1 MLYRRLTQMM
11 DQNNQIVEKK
21 ESLFT
26 KIKKF
31 IRKILNKDNINDSE
45 EKVKNDSKV
54 NIERANNFVD
64 EVKIENNQE
73 MERLLKLQEEF
84 REGKITQGDLSDE
97 DIDKLGKL
105 YDEQIE
111 KIKVQIEE
119 CKKRIEDKK
128 KRLQKT

>member
-1 MLYRRLTQMM
+1 MM

-21 ESLFT
+21 ESLFS
-26 KIKKF
+26 KIKRY
-31 IRKILNKDNINDSE
+31 IRKKLNKDNINDSE

>member
-1 MLYRRLTQMM
+1 MM

-21 ESLFT
+21 ESLFN

-31 IRKILNKDNINDSE
+31 IRKILNKDNINYSE

>member
-1 MLYRRLTQMM
+1 MM

-97 DIDKLGKL
+97 DIDNLIVEL
-105 YDEQIE
+105 LNE
-111 KIKVQIEE
+111 KIIG
-119 CKKRIEDKK
+119 
-128 KRLQKT
+128 

>member
-1 MLYRRLTQMM
+1 MM
-11 DQNNQIVEKK
+11 DQNTQIVEKK

>member
-1 MLYRRLTQMM
+1 MM

-111 KIKVQIEE
+111 KIKLQIEE

>member
-1 MLYRRLTQMM
+1 MM

>member
-1 MLYRRLTQMM
+1 MM

-31 IRKILNKDNINDSE
+31 IRKTLNKDNINDSE

>member
-31 IRKILNKDNINDSE
+31 IRKILNKDNSNDSE

-128 KRLQKT
+128 KKLQKT

>member
-1 MLYRRLTQMM
+1 MM

-26 KIKKF
+26 KIKKI

>member
-1 MLYRRLTQMM
+1 MM

-45 EKVKNDSKV
+45 EKVKNDSTV